1 MTFSTE
7 NPFSGEKLAK
17 YHETDESI
25 LLHLIHEGQQRYELW
40 NLEEFE
46 SRIKAVYA
54 LADTLEKEVEEL
66 AKLISLEMGKKYQE
80 AQAEIKKCAWLCRY
94 YAEEAPQLLANQ
106 EVKTD
111 AKRSW
116 VQYDPLGIILG
127 IMPWN
132 FPFWQVFRFA
142 IPTILAGNSVLMKHA
157 PNVFG
162 SALAIEKL
170 FLEAFGEG
178 VYGNLIIHHEKVEE
192 LLSRPEIRG
201 VSLTGSF
208 TAGSAVA
215 SIAGKY
221 VKASLLELGGSNA
234 FVVCEDAD
242 LDRAVDLAISARM
255 LNAGQSCIAA
265 KRIIVHKKHYK
276 AFCESAIAKVGKMQA
291 GDPFD
296 REMAMGPLARID
308 LAQQLEKQLKE
319 SVELG
324 AQVVVG
330 GQRDKALFQPSV
342 VLGVNRNMPLFNQ
355 ESFGPVMPIIEVDSD
370 LDALAM
376 AKDTRFGLGMSIMT
390 QDIDSKLSWLK
401 GIRDGAVFFNDM
413 VKSDPRLPFGG
424 TGISGYG
431 RELASSGIRA
441 FCNEKT
447 VLAN

>member
-1 MTFSTE
+1 MTFSTK
-7 NPFSGEKLAK
+7 NPFNGEELAK

-46 SRIKAVYA
+46 SRIKAVFV
-54 LADTLEKEVEEL
+54 LADNLENQSEEL

-94 YAEEAPQLLANQ
+94 YAEEAPKLLANQ
-106 EVKTD
+106 EIKTD

-132 FPFWQVFRFA
+132 FPYWQVFRFA

-162 SALAIEKL
+162 CALAIEKL

-178 VYGNLIIHHEKVEE
+178 VYGNLIVHHNRVEE
-192 LLSRPEIRG
+192 LLSRPEIKG
-201 VSLTGSF
+201 VSLTGSYA
-208 TAGSAVA
+208 AGSAVA
-215 SIAGKY
+215 STAGKY
-221 VKASLLELGGSNA
+221 VKPSLLELGGSNA

-242 LDRAVDLAISARM
+242 MDKAVDLAISARM

-276 AFCESAIAKVGKMQA
+276 GFCEAIIAKLGQMKA
-291 GDPFD
+291 GNPMDKD
-296 REMAMGPLARID
+296 VDMGPLARVD
-308 LAQQLEKQLKE
+308 LAEKLEQQVKD
-319 SVELG
+319 SVAAG

-330 GQRDKALFQPSV
+330 GQRDQALFQPTV
-342 VLGVNRNMPLFNQ
+342 VLGVSSDMPLFKE
-355 ESFGPVMPIIEVDSD
+355 ESFGPVMPIIEAKSD
-370 LDALAM
+370 AEALAL
-376 AKDTRFGLGMSIMT
+376 AKDTRFGLGMSIIT
-390 QDIDSKLSWLK
+390 QDVDSKLNWVREIK
-401 GIRDGAVFFNDM
+401 DGAVFFNEM

-431 RELASSGIRA
+431 RELATSGIKA